1 MKPFFAVVSLSL
13 SACAL
18 SPMSNGAPKPNMS
31 IGGNAYL
38 INQITASTWTAIA
51 PGSAKPLESN
61 AASKAELLNA
71 IEKTSGCKVTD
82 SDYSQQGRQLDAQV
96 ECGSRLK
103 N

>member
-13 SACAL
+13 SACVL
-18 SPMSNGAPKPNMS
+18 GPMSNGAPKPNMS
-31 IGGNAYL
+31 IGGDAYL
-38 INQITASTWTAIA
+38 INQITASTWTATA
-51 PGSAKPLESN
+51 PGSTKPL
-61 AASKAELLNA
+61 ASKAELLNA

-82 SDYSQQGRQLDAQV
+82 SDYSHHGTQLDAQV